1 MIQKNSLVLYKST
14 PAIVISTGAK
24 IEIELLDKKRVSVRD
39 KDITLLHE
47 GPLAK
52 LSDIENT
59 PDGEID
65 EACAMMSGETTSL
78 AEFSDFIYGSFTP
91 ASAWAICKLL
101 FDNILITGTPDKIT
115 VRTSDEVQKLQ
126 AEKNQKNAEK
136 DAWNAF
142 IDRVRKNTTVPDDHP
157 RLVQLDDVAFGKA
170 TTCRILKELS
180 LQDSAVTAHALL
192 LKLGVWDYSVN
203 PFIKRSG
210 LTTDSTYPPLDSIP
224 DEPRVDLTGLAAYA
238 IDDEGNR
245 DPDDAISIDGNRIW
259 VHVADPSSVITP
271 DSPAD
276 LHARELATT
285 LYLPEKHVT
294 MLPPQATDLFGL
306 GLQTISPALSF
317 GIDLSD
323 DGSIGSFEIVL
334 SKIKVTRMTYA
345 EAQARIN
352 DEPFCSLYRMTRKY
366 REYRKASNAVFI
378 SFPEVKIRVI
388 DNIVTITPLPEMNSK
403 ELVTD
408 CMVMAGETAA
418 RFASANSIPFPYT
431 SQPPPEKIEHPADYA
446 SMFSY
451 RKQLQPG
458 SVKCTPD
465 MHAGLGVKLY
475 SRATSPLRR
484 YLDLV
489 VHQQLRSFICGRPLL
504 DEQAILT
511 RIGASASITGT
522 AAILER
528 QSNLHWTLV
537 YLLQHPDWQGD
548 AVVIEKRERFSIIL
562 ILELALEARLHEK
575 NVTLNQRLRVKVN
588 GIDLA
593 EQMVFLSIV

>member
-1 MIQKNSLVLYKST
+1 MIQKNSLVLYKSA
-14 PAIVISTGAK
+14 PAIVLSSGAK
-24 IEIELLDKKRVSVRD
+24 IEIELPDKKRVSVRD
-39 KDITLLHE
+39 KDISLLHE

-52 LSDIENT
+52 LSDIEDT
-59 PDGEID
+59 PAGEID
-65 EACAMMSGETTSL
+65 EACSMMSGETTTL
-78 AEFSDFIYGSFTP
+78 PELSDLIYGTFTP

-101 FDNILITGTPDKIT
+101 FDNILITGTPEKIT
-115 VRTSDEVQKLQ
+115 VRTADEIQKLL
-126 AEKNQKNAEK
+126 AERNQKNAEK

-142 IDRVRKNTTVPDDHP
+142 IERVRKNAIVADDRP
-157 RLVQLDDVAFGKA
+157 RLAQLEDVAFGKS

-180 LQDSAVTAHALL
+180 LQDSAVTAHSLL
-192 LKLGVWDYSVN
+192 LKLGVWDYTVN
-203 PFIKRSG
+203 PCIKRSG
-210 LTTDSTYPPLDSIP
+210 LTTETTYPPIDAIP

-245 DPDDAISIDGNRIW
+245 DPDDAISIDGNRLW
-259 VHVADPSSVITP
+259 VHIADPSSVITP

-306 GLQTISPALSF
+306 GLQTTSPALSF
-317 GIDLSD
+317 GIDLND
-323 DGSIGSFEIVL
+323 DGSIGTYEIVL
-334 SKIKVTRMTYA
+334 STIKVTRLTYA
-345 EAQARIN
+345 EAQAKID
-352 DEPFCSLYRMTRKY
+352 DEPFCSIYQMTKKY
-366 REYRKASNAVFI
+366 REYRKAANAAFI
-378 SFPEVKIRVI
+378 SFPEVKIRVA
-388 DNIVTITPLPEMNSK
+388 DNVVTITPLPGMDSK

-431 SQPPPEKIEHPADYA
+431 SQPPPETIENPTDYA

-451 RKQLQPG
+451 RKKLQPG
-458 SVKCTPD
+458 TVKCTPD
-465 MHAGLGVKLY
+465 IHAGLGVKLY

-489 VHQQLRSFICGRPLL
+489 VHQQLRAFICGKPLL
-504 DEQAILT
+504 DEQAILN
-511 RIGASASITGT
+511 RIGTSASVTGT
-522 AAILER
+522 AALLER

-537 YLLQHPDWQGD
+537 YLHQHPDWQGD
-548 AVVIEKRERFSIIL
+548 AIVIEKRERFSIIL
-562 ILELALEARLHEK
+562 IPELALEARISEK
-575 NVTLNQRLRVKVN
+575 NVILNQQLRVKVN

>member
-1 MIQKNSLVLYKST
+1 MIQKNSLVLYKSS

-39 KDITLLHE
+39 KDITLLHA

-52 LSDIENT
+52 LSDIEDT
-59 PDGEID
+59 PDGEIE
-65 EACAMMSGETTSL
+65 EACSMMSGETTTL
-78 AEFSDFIYGSFTP
+78 AELSDLIYGAYTP
-91 ASAWAICKLL
+91 ATAWAICKLL
-101 FDNILITGTPDKIT
+101 FDNVLITGTPDTIT
-115 VRTSDEVQKLQ
+115 VRTPDEIQKIQ
-126 AEKNQKNAEK
+126 ADKNQKNAEK

-142 IDRVRKNTTVPDDHP
+142 IDRIRKNAITTDDRP
-157 RLVQLDDVAFGKA
+157 RLVQLEDVAFGKS

-192 LKLGVWDYSVN
+192 LKLGVWDYTVN
-203 PFIKRSG
+203 PWIKRSG
-210 LTTDSTYPPLDSIP
+210 LTTDSSYQTLDTIP

-245 DPDDAISIDGNRIW
+245 DPDDAISIDGKRLW

-317 GIDLSD
+317 GIDLND
-323 DGSIGSFEIVL
+323 DGSIGTFEIVL
-334 SKIKVTRMTYA
+334 SKIKVTRLTYA

-352 DEPFCSLYRMTRKY
+352 DEPFCSIHRLTRNY
-366 REYRKASNAVFI
+366 REYRKAANAVFI
-378 SFPEVKIRVI
+378 SLPEVKIRVV
-388 DNIVTITPLPEMNSK
+388 DNVVSITPLPEMNSK

-431 SQPPPEKIEHPADYA
+431 SQPYPETIENPTDYA
-446 SMFSY
+446 AMFSY
-451 RKQLQPG
+451 RKQLQP
-458 SVKCTPD
+458 STVKCTPD
-465 MHAGLGVKLY
+465 IHAGLGVKLY

-489 VHQQLRSFICGRPLL
+489 AHQQLRSFISGKPIL
-504 DEQAILT
+504 DEQAILN
-511 RIGASASITGT
+511 RIGASASVTGT
-522 AAILER
+522 AVALER

-548 AVVIEKRERFSIIL
+548 AVVIDKRERFSIIL
-562 ILELALEARLHEK
+562 IPELALESRISEK
-575 NVTLNQRLRVKVN
+575 NVELNQQLKVKVN

-593 EQMVFLSIV
+593 EQLVFLSIV